1 MDLQHSSTFLNF
13 PKIDDI
19 NSYYIKLLK
28 YLNSVAVS
36 FPIIISSLFCCSLI
50 STDGLETAT
59 FAVTNGRRWAS
70 VKGGLI
76 YPSFYSGCF

>member
-1 MDLQHSSTFLNF
+1 MDLQHSGTFLNF

-28 YLNSVAVS
+28 YPNSVAVS
-36 FPIIISSLFCCSLI
+36 FPIIINYLFFSLI
-50 STDGLETAT
+50 LTDGLETAT

-70 VKGGLI
+70 VKGGFI
-76 YPSFYSGCF
+76 YSSFYSGCF